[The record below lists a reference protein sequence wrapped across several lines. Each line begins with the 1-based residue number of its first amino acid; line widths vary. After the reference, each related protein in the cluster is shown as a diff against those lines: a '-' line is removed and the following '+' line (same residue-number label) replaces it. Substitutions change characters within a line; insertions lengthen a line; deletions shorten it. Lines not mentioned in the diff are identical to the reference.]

1 MELQKQLSE
10 VKQKTKNINELT
22 KIVSTIEKDDSFVEI
37 RKELKDFQVELIK

>member
-37 RKELKDFQVELIK
+37 RK